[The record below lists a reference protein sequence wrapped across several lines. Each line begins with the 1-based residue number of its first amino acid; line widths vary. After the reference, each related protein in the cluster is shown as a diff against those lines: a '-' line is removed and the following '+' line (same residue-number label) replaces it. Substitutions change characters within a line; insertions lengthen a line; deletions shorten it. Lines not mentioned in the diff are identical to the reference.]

1 MPRRLDARRSVPGI
15 IPVPFPPCLRG
26 RNNFDH
32 SSKSGELELITW
44 EYTDPEYGYRMG
56 WGNVLYEEAEYLK
69 HKFEVTC
76 GGDPARFFKEWPQG
90 FRWTCCGLDGST
102 HFGCD
107 HHGSG
112 RKPCTCDFCRWV
124 VEIQLVDRR
133 VWG

>member
-1 MPRRLDARRSVPGI
+1 
-15 IPVPFPPCLRG
+15 
-26 RNNFDH
+26 
-32 SSKSGELELITW
+32 
-44 EYTDPEYGYRMG
+44 MG

-124 VEIQLVDRR
+124 VEIQLADRR
-133 VWG
+133 V